1 MKKIILTIFCFLFL
15 STTIVFSKNMDSKNY
30 SISADNAFMITL
42 SALNKLNFKIIEMQV
57 ESGYILFRTPSLD
70 EYLIM
75 VTTTS
80 DTTSNIKISRVKQ
93 SSPLIEIQETV
104 YGAINNDLYNLPKK
118 VEQQWNMPFA
128 LLT

>member
-80 DTTSNIKISRVKQ
+80 DTTSNIKISRIKQ

-128 LLT
+128 LLI

>member
-118 VEQQWNMPFA
+118 VEQQ
-128 LLT
+128 

>member
-1 MKKIILTIFCFLFL
+1 MKKIISIIFCFLFL
-15 STTIVFSKNMDSKNY
+15 SANIAFSKTMDSKNF

-42 SALNKLNFKIIEMQV
+42 GALNKLDFTIVEMQA

-75 VTTTS
+75 ITTIS
-80 DTTSNIKISRVKQ
+80 DVASNIKISRVNQ
-93 SSPLIEIQETV
+93 NSPISEIQTAV

-118 VEQQWNMPFA
+118 VEQQWNMRFV
-128 LLT
+128 LLI